1 MPVILNACDFK
12 LRGRN
17 ENGNISV
24 DMQDETEKKPLL
36 STAVARFLQHRLL
49 ELVGL
54 CLFVIG
60 CLIMAALASAHSG
73 DPSWS
78 TASNAIIRNWL
89 GPIGANL
96 SSGLLSAIGLAS
108 FALAAI
114 PIL

>member
-60 CLIMAALASAHSG
+60 CLIMVALASAHSG

-78 TASNAIIRNWL
+78 TASNAIIRNW
-89 GPIGANL
+89 
-96 SSGLLSAIGLAS
+96 AS
-108 FALAAI
+108 TTVMLTTTETVSPTFPYRIVAFMA
-114 PIL
+114 